1 MVNVKMKK
9 DLEAII
15 KGVMFGLVLYML
27 GAIDFQNYI
36 SYPVIISVLILIL
49 FPMYRIF
56 KSIILRYTIKS
67 S

>member
-1 MVNVKMKK
+1 MKK

-56 KSIILRYTIKS
+56 KSIILRYIIKNS
-67 S
+67 